1 MLEMRRL
8 VSLSFS
14 LSESSYWQ
22 VMKSYSVALWCTLFS
37 ASSLLL
43 LTGHATLCNLFTNAG
58 IHRTVKETCM
68 CCTVPSNGHLQ
79 LLAILDLMFT
89 WFQTLFMARSFP
101 IALLSW
107 LTFILSLPDL
117 RT

>member
-8 VSLSFS
+8 ISLSFS

-22 VMKSYSVALWCTLFS
+22 VVKSYSVALWCTLS
-37 ASSLLL
+37 STSSLLL
-43 LTGHATLCNLFTNAG
+43 LNGHATLCNLVTNAG
-58 IHRTVKETCM
+58 ILRTVKETCM
-68 CCTVPSNGHLQ
+68 CCKVPSNGHLQ

-101 IALLSW
+101 VALLS
-107 LTFILSLPDL
+107 
-117 RT
+117 